1 MEGERRVRV
10 GLLGLGNV
18 GQSVAR
24 VLEENSYWI
33 ERKLG
38 ARLEL
43 KKVLVR
49 DPHKQRPVP
58 VDMITTDARDI
69 VAHPKIDIVV
79 ELMGGLEPARS
90 LIIQSLQAGQAVVT
104 ANKEVIAHAGAEIF
118 QAAQLAFEGSV
129 AGGIPIIE
137 ALKEALA
144 ANRISCLMGI
154 INGTTNF
161 ILSKMAAEGVDF
173 STALTEAQRLGYAEA
188 DPAADLE
195 GHDAARKIAI
205 LASIAFETRVSDDA
219 VYRQGIQ
226 AVTADD
232 IAYGRELGWTLKLLA
247 LARRHSETVEVR
259 VHPTFLPNDHPL
271 ASVHGVSNAV
281 FVQGYP
287 VGETMFYGPGAGGDA
302 TASAVLADM
311 MMVARRR
318 LSGGKELGC
327 TCFDQFPIL
336 PIATVETEYYL
347 RLEAADKPGVMAEIA
362 RLFGKNAIS
371 LNSVIQ
377 KRSIGSDAEIV
388 LVTHRTPEGKLQNTV
403 AALNTLAC
411 VKAVRNVIR
420 IERGQG

>member
-1 MEGERRVRV
+1 MVVLNR
-10 GLLGLGNV
+10 L
-18 GQSVAR
+18 QSTS
-24 VLEENSYWI
+24 N
-33 ERKLG
+33 
-38 ARLEL
+38 RL
-43 KKVLVR
+43 
-49 DPHKQRPVP
+49 
-58 VDMITTDARDI
+58 
-69 VAHPKIDIVV
+69 
-79 ELMGGLEPARS
+79 
-90 LIIQSLQAGQAVVT
+90 AGQAVVT
-104 ANKEVIAHAGAEIF
+104 ANKEANGTPCRNF
-118 QAAQLAFEGSV
+118 QAAASTLNWRSRG
-129 AGGIPIIE
+129 AGRGIPIIE

-287 VGETMFYGPGAGGDA
+287 VGETMFYGPGAGDA
-302 TASAVLADM
+302 TASAVL
-311 MMVARRR
+311 
-318 LSGGKELGC
+318 
-327 TCFDQFPIL
+327 PI
-336 PIATVETEYYL
+336 
-347 RLEAADKPGVMAEIA
+347 
-362 RLFGKNAIS
+362 
-371 LNSVIQ
+371 
-377 KRSIGSDAEIV
+377 
-388 LVTHRTPEGKLQNTV
+388 
-403 AALNTLAC
+403 
-411 VKAVRNVIR
+411 
-420 IERGQG
+420 